1 MAFLDLSAC
10 LDEHRIDP
18 SSLPNLTQDERTLA
32 VETWR
37 GRMLNEHA
45 SSRIFAGLLPQLMAA
60 DIDADRQVEI
70 AEMIMDEQRHAR
82 QCAAVVEAL
91 GAKPAGELH
100 DLTPIPSHSEVGPL
114 EALLR
119 NVLSICCL
127 SETVA
132 VALINAERLQL
143 GETVLGDVLKTILAD
158 EVSHAR
164 FGWSL
169 LENIEIDAAL
179 KTRLS
184 IYLSTALAHL
194 EEHELAHLSPAPAP
208 SEAAAAAGVCDG
220 SLARQIFHDT
230 VNQVIL
236 PRLKQHGLEPLAA

>member
-1 MAFLDLSAC
+1 MAKLDLRGCTSDYA
-10 LDEHRIDP
+10 IDP
-18 SSLPNLTQDERTLA
+18 GVIPSLSDKERDLA
-32 VETWR
+32 IETWR

-60 DIDADRQVEI
+60 GIDPQRQMQV
-70 AEMIMDEQRHAR
+70 AEMIVDELRHAR

-91 GAKPAGELH
+91 GDQAVGQLPELPQVPAHGDVE
-100 DLTPIPSHSEVGPL
+100 PL

-143 GETVLGDVLKTILAD
+143 GDSPLGEVLKQILAD

-169 LENIEIDAAL
+169 LESLELSDTM
-179 KTRLS
+179 KKSLS
-184 IYLSTALAHL
+184 IYLETALVHL
-194 EEHELAHLSPAPAP
+194 ETHELAHLSPAPAP

-220 SLARQIFHDT
+220 ALARSIFHDT
-230 VNQVIL
+230 VEQVII
-236 PRLKQHGLEPLAA
+236 PRLKQHGLEPKRS

>member
-1 MAFLDLSAC
+1 MAWLDLSAC
-10 LDEHRIDP
+10 LQDHRIDP
-18 SSLPNLTQDERTLA
+18 EVLPMLSAKERHLA
-32 VETWR
+32 IETWR

-60 DIDADRQVEI
+60 NIDPKRQAEV
-70 AEMIMDEQRHAR
+70 AEMIVDELRHAR
-82 QCAAVVEAL
+82 QCGAVVEAL
-91 GAKPAGELH
+91 GATPSGELP
-100 DLTPIPSHSEVGPL
+100 DLPPVPDHSNVSAL

-143 GETVLGDVLKTILAD
+143 GETALGEVLKKILAD

-169 LENIEIDAAL
+169 LEDLELDQGL
-179 KTRLS
+179 KDRLS
-184 IYLSTALAHL
+184 VYLFTALAHL
-194 EEHELAHLSPAPAP
+194 EEHELAHLSPVPAP
-208 SEAAAAAGVCDG
+208 SAAAVAAGVCDG

-236 PRLKQHGLEPLAA
+236 PRLKQHGLEPRPA

>member
-1 MAFLDLSAC
+1 MSRLDLRDC
-10 LDEHRIDP
+10 LDGHRIDP
-18 SSLPNLTQDERTLA
+18 ATIPDLSIQERTLA
-32 VETWR
+32 IETWR

-60 DIDADRQVEI
+60 GIDAERQMQV
-70 AEMIMDEQRHAR
+70 AEMIVDELRHAR
-82 QCAAVVEAL
+82 QCAAVVDAL
-91 GAKPAGELH
+91 GAEAVGELPE
-100 DLTPIPSHSEVGPL
+100 LPEVPAHEDAEPL

-143 GETVLGDVLKTILAD
+143 GDSVLGEVLKQILAD

-169 LENIEIDAAL
+169 LESLQLSSDL
-179 KTRLS
+179 KARLS
-184 IYLSTALAHL
+184 IYLETALQHL

-220 SLARQIFHDT
+220 ALARQIFHDT
-230 VNQVIL
+230 VGQVII
-236 PRLKQHGLEPLAA
+236 PRLRQHGLEPKLS